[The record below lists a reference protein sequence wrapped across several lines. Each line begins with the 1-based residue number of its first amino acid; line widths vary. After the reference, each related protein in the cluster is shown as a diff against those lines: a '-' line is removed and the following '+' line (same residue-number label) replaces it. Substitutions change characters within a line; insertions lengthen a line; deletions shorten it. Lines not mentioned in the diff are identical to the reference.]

1 MNGHVAVA
9 PELAHIPDPE
19 RPIMAAGVQFL
30 RLRPLEAHRGHCVR
44 VRHQRFYAFSYFK
57 IDCTR
62 VNIEE
67 PDHSIFM
74 GAHHH
79 LPVPPVQHFIGLAAH
94 FLPLEVQVVSFAAFF
109 QIEHIQLVLT
119 SQPAHQLLCAYEAD
133 RRGAVR
139 TQTNLRILFELVV
152 GDVDYFQ
159 CAV

>member
-1 MNGHVAVA
+1 
-9 PELAHIPDPE
+9 
-19 RPIMAAGVQFL
+19 
-30 RLRPLEAHRGHCVR
+30 
-44 VRHQRFYAFSYFK
+44 
-57 IDCTR
+57 
-62 VNIEE
+62 
-67 PDHSIFM
+67 M